1 MRYSGGALPGGQT
14 SGIYLTPMA
23 RIGLVLGAGGATG
36 HAFHIGVLTALE
48 EATGWDPRTADV
60 IVGTSAGAVIGALLR
75 GGMSPR
81 DLAARALGETLSSE
95 GEAIAAVLGRPEPTP
110 SAEPA
115 GWWSLLDAANPSY
128 LRRAV
133 WRPWETRVGA
143 LVAAALPAGR
153 IATDHLV
160 GGIGRLFPAAW
171 SSLPLW
177 INAVRLEDGERVT
190 FGRDPQPGARGA
202 PIASVA
208 AAVAASCAIP
218 GYYRPVEIDGVRYVD
233 GGAHSPSNA
242 DLLAGEGLDLVV
254 VSSPMSAGFDVFRPT
269 ADGPMRGIC
278 RLILRREMAR
288 VRAAGTSIL
297 ALEPGREDRVLM
309 RVRTLDGAQRH
320 AIIRRARTSVLDR
333 FADPVRR
340 SRLHVFGASPVQT
353 SLLPDPK
360 PISRVV
366 ELGVPVH
373 YIDYGGHGP
382 AMVLVHGLGGA
393 HVNWMAVG
401 EKLARHARVVA
412 IDLPGFGRTPT
423 EGDSAS
429 IHANRALLTR
439 FVERVMGRPAI
450 LVGNSMGGL
459 ISMMAAAETPGSVAG
474 LVLVN
479 PALPAA
485 PGGFFDLG
493 VAAMFAGYCLPG
505 VGELLMTGRKALL
518 GSEGSVR
525 QMLEFCC
532 VDATRVSPEVV
543 AATIALSQE
552 RTKTAGG
559 NAAFLSAARSIV
571 ATILQ
576 RGAFDRMVER
586 VTAPALL
593 VHGTHDRLVPVAAAR
608 ALAARR
614 ADWTLEVFENIGHV
628 PQLED
633 PDGFVAAVEKWMRQT
648 GEALYARTAS

>member
-1 MRYSGGALPGGQT
+1 
-14 SGIYLTPMA
+14 MA

-36 HAFHIGVLTALE
+36 HAFHVGVLTALE

-60 IVGTSAGAVIGALLR
+60 IVGTSAGAIVAAMLR
-75 GGMSPR
+75 GGLAAR
-81 DLAARALGETLSSE
+81 DLAARALGEALSEE
-95 GEAIAAVLGRPEPTP
+95 GRKVAAVLGRPMPPPAREPWT
-110 SAEPA
+110 
-115 GWWSLLDAANPSY
+115 WSTLLDAADVAY
-128 LRRAV
+128 LKRAL
-133 WRPWETRVGA
+133 WRPWEARIGS
-143 LVAAALPAGR
+143 LVAAALPNGR

-160 GGIGRLFPAAW
+160 GGIARLFGDRWP
-171 SSLPLW
+171 LGRLW
-177 INAVRLEDGERVT
+177 INAVRLGDGARVT
-190 FGRDPQPGARGA
+190 FGRAGSPPAT
-202 PIASVA
+202 IAQ
-208 AAVAASCAIP
+208 AVAASCAIP

-233 GGAHSPSNA
+233 GGVCSPTNL
-242 DLLAGEGLDLVV
+242 DLLADERLDLVL

-269 ADGPMRGIC
+269 ADGPLRAFC
-278 RLILRREMAR
+278 RLVLRREMAR
-288 VRAAGTSIL
+288 VRASGTSVVP
-297 ALEPGREDRVLM
+297 LEPSRVERELM
-309 RVRTLDGAQRH
+309 GANALDTERRH
-320 AIIRRARTSVLDR
+320 GIIRGARVSFHAR
-333 FADPVRR
+333 FADPNRR
-340 SRLHVFGASPVQT
+340 RRLE
-353 SLLPDPK
+353 LLRAEEAGPQILRAAAPT
-360 PISRVV
+360 SRVI

-373 YIDYGGHGP
+373 YVDYGGDGP
-382 AMVLVHGLGGA
+382 PMVLVHGLGGA
-393 HVNWMAVG
+393 HVNWMSVG
-401 EKLARHARVVA
+401 GGLARGARVVA

-439 FVERVMGRPAI
+439 FVERVMGDASI

-459 ISMMAAAETPGSVAG
+459 ISLMAAAETPGAVSG

-505 VGELLMTGRKALL
+505 VGELLMSGRKLLL

-525 QMLEFCC
+525 QMLDFCC
-532 VDATRVSPEVV
+532 VDAGRVDPDVV

-552 RTKTAGG
+552 RTRTAGG

-571 ATILQ
+571 LAVLR
-576 RGAFDRMVER
+576 RGAFDRMIDGIR
-586 VTAPALL
+586 APALL

-614 ADWTLEVFENIGHV
+614 GDWTLEILENVGHV

-633 PDGFVAAVEKWMRQT
+633 PQGFVAIVERWVRRLGDAVL
-648 GEALYARTAS
+648 GGARADDTARSAS

>member
-1 MRYSGGALPGGQT
+1 
-14 SGIYLTPMA
+14 MA

-48 EATGWDPRTADV
+48 EATGWDPRSADV
-60 IVGTSAGAVIGALLR
+60 IVGTSAGAVIAALLR

-81 DLAARALGETLSSE
+81 DLAARALGETLSEE
-95 GEAIAAVLGRPEPTP
+95 GQAIANVLGRPEPAPT
-110 SAEPA
+110 AGPA
-115 GWWSLLDAANPSY
+115 GWLGFLAAANPSY
-128 LRRAV
+128 LRRAIS
-133 WRPWETRVGA
+133 RPWETKIGA
-143 LVAAALPAGR
+143 LVAAMLPEGR

-160 GGIGRLFPAAW
+160 GGIGRLFPSEWATR
-171 SSLPLW
+171 PLW
-177 INAVRLEDGERVT
+177 INAARLDDGTLVT
-190 FGRDPQPGARGA
+190 FGRDGA
-202 PIASVA
+202 PAASVA

-233 GGAHSPSNA
+233 GGVHSPSNA
-242 DLLAGEGLDLVV
+242 DVLAGEGLDLVI

-269 ADGPMRGIC
+269 ADGPMRGFC
-278 RLILRREMAR
+278 RLLLRREMAR
-288 VRAAGTSIL
+288 VRATGTSIM
-297 ALEPGREDRVLM
+297 ALEPGHEERALM
-309 RVRTLDGAQRH
+309 GGSALDGAKRH
-320 AIIRRARTSVLDR
+320 AIIRQARGTVLDR
-333 FADPVRR
+333 FADPVRK
-340 SRLHVFGASPVQT
+340 SRVRILGATNGAASHGTVA
-353 SLLPDPK
+353 DPK
-360 PISRVV
+360 PVSRVV

-373 YIDYGGHGP
+373 YIDYGGSGP

-393 HVNWMAVG
+393 HVNWMSVG
-401 EKLARHARVVA
+401 ERLARHARVVA

-439 FVERVMGRPAI
+439 FVERVMGGSAV

-459 ISMMAAAETPGSVAG
+459 ISLMTAAEAPERVNG

-532 VDATRVSPEVV
+532 VDAGRVDPEVV

-571 ATILQ
+571 MTVLQ
-576 RGAFDRMVER
+576 PGAFARMIER
-586 VTAPALL
+586 ISAPTLL

-608 ALAARR
+608 ALASRR
-614 ADWTLEVFENIGHV
+614 SDWTLEVFENIGHV

-633 PDGFVAAVEKWMRQT
+633 PEGFVAAVERWMRQS

>member
-1 MRYSGGALPGGQT
+1 
-14 SGIYLTPMA
+14 MA

-36 HAFHIGVLTALE
+36 HAFHIGVLSALE

-75 GGMSPR
+75 GGLSPR
-81 DLAARALGETLSSE
+81 DLAARALGEPMSE
-95 GEAIAAVLGRPEPTP
+95 EGTGIAAVLGKPEPP
-110 SAEPA
+110 PA
-115 GWWSLLDAANPSY
+115 ADWNGWWSFLGAADPAH
-128 LRRAV
+128 LWRAV
-133 WRPWETRVGA
+133 LRPWQARLGA
-143 LVAAALPAGR
+143 VVAAALPAGR
-153 IATDHLV
+153 VPTDHIV
-160 GGIGRLFPAAW
+160 GGIGRLFEDRWPERA
-171 SSLPLW
+171 LW
-177 INAVRLEDGERVT
+177 LNAVRLRDGERVT
-190 FGRDPQPGARGA
+190 FGRDGA
-202 PIASVA
+202 PSTSVA

-233 GGAHSPSNA
+233 GGAHSPTNA
-242 DLLAGEGLDLVV
+242 DLLAGEGLDLVL
-254 VSSPMSAGFDVFRPT
+254 VSSPMSAGFAVLQPT
-269 ADGPMRGIC
+269 ADGPMRAVC
-278 RLILRREMAR
+278 RVLLRREMAR
-288 VRAAGTSIL
+288 VRATGTSIVS
-297 ALEPGREDRVLM
+297 LEPGREDRALM
-309 RVRTLDGAQRH
+309 GVNALNGERRH
-320 AIIRRARTSVLDR
+320 GIIRQARTTVLDR

-340 SRLHVFGASPVQT
+340 QRLRLLSTEAAAAHAGEPQPV
-353 SLLPDPK
+353 
-360 PISRVV
+360 SRVV
-366 ELGVPVH
+366 ELGLPVH
-373 YIDYGGHGP
+373 YIDYGGNGP

-393 HVNWMAVG
+393 HVNWMSVG

-439 FVERVMGRPAI
+439 FIDRVMGGPAI

-459 ISMMAAAETPGSVAG
+459 ISLMTAAEAPASVSG

-493 VAAMFAGYCLPG
+493 VAAIFAGYCLPG
-505 VGELLMTGRKALL
+505 VGELLMSGRKALL
-518 GSEGSVR
+518 GSEGSVK

-532 VDATRVSPEVV
+532 VDAGRVDPAVV

-571 ATILQ
+571 LSVLQ
-576 RGAFDRMVER
+576 RGSFAEMIAKI
-586 VTAPALL
+586 TAPALI
-593 VHGTHDRLVPVAAAR
+593 VHGTHDRLVPLAAAQ

-614 ADWTLEVFENIGHV
+614 PDWTFKLFEDTGHV
-628 PQLED
+628 PQLEH
-633 PDGFVAAVEKWMRQT
+633 PDAFVATVEAWMQQV
-648 GEALYARTAS
+648 GESLYARTAS

>member
-1 MRYSGGALPGGQT
+1 
-14 SGIYLTPMA
+14 MA

-36 HAFHIGVLTALE
+36 HAFHIGALTALE

-60 IVGTSAGAVIGALLR
+60 IVGTSAGAVIAALLR

-81 DLAARALGETLSSE
+81 DLAARALGETLSEE
-95 GEAIAAVLGRPEPTP
+95 GERVAAILGRPEPAP
-110 SAEPA
+110 GGAPLAWSDFLAAADPA
-115 GWWSLLDAANPSY
+115 Y
-128 LRRAV
+128 LKRAV
-133 WRPWETRVGA
+133 WRPWEARIGA

-153 IATDHLV
+153 VSTDHLV
-160 GGIGRLFPAAW
+160 GGIGRVFADGWPER
-171 SSLPLW
+171 PLW
-177 INAVRLEDGERVT
+177 INAVRLGDGERIT
-190 FGRDPQPGARGA
+190 FGRDGA
-202 PIASVA
+202 PPASVA
-208 AAVAASCAIP
+208 SAVAASCAIP

-233 GGAHSPSNA
+233 GGAHSPTNA
-242 DLLAGEGLDLVV
+242 DLLAGEGLDLVL
-254 VSSPMSAGFDVFRPT
+254 VSSPMSAGFDVLRPT
-269 ADGPMRGIC
+269 ADGPMRGVC
-278 RLILRREMAR
+278 RLLLRREMAR
-288 VRAAGTSIL
+288 VRATGTSIV
-297 ALEPGREDRVLM
+297 ALEPGKAERALM
-309 RVRTLDGAQRH
+309 GVNALDGQRRH
-320 AIIRRARTSVLDR
+320 GIIRHARTSVLDR
-333 FADPVRR
+333 FADPLRKQ
-340 SRLHVFGASPVQT
+340 RLRLLTTAATASAHAGRDP
-353 SLLPDPK
+353 LPT
-360 PISRVV
+360 SRVV
-366 ELGVPVH
+366 ELGLPVH
-373 YIDYGGHGP
+373 YVDYGGAGP

-393 HVNWMAVG
+393 HVKWMSVG

-439 FVERVMGRPAI
+439 FVERVMGGPAV

-459 ISMMAAAETPGSVAG
+459 ISLMTAAESRASVAG

-485 PGGFFDLG
+485 PGGFFDLA

-518 GSEGSVR
+518 GSEGSVK
-525 QMLEFCC
+525 QMLDFCC
-532 VDATRVSPEVV
+532 VDATRVDPEVV

-571 ATILQ
+571 ACVLQ
-576 RGAFDRMVER
+576 RGAFERMIDRIEV
-586 VTAPALL
+586 PALL
-593 VHGTHDRLVPVAAAR
+593 VHGTHDRLVPLAAAQ

-614 ADWTLEVFENIGHV
+614 ADWMLKVFENVGHV

-633 PDGFVAAVEKWMRQT
+633 PDGFVAAIEEWLRHH
-648 GEALYARTAS
+648 GEALLARTAS

>member
-1 MRYSGGALPGGQT
+1 
-14 SGIYLTPMA
+14 MA

-36 HAFHIGVLTALE
+36 HAFHIGVLSALE
-48 EATGWDPRTADV
+48 EATGWDPRSADV
-60 IVGTSAGAVIGALLR
+60 IVGTSAGAVIAALLR

-81 DLAARALGETLSSE
+81 DLAARALGETLSEE
-95 GEAIAAVLGRPEPTP
+95 GQAIANVLGRPEPAP
-110 SAEPA
+110 AADPA
-115 GWWSLLDAANPSY
+115 GWFGFLDAANPAY
-128 LRRAV
+128 LRRALL
-133 WRPWETRVGA
+133 RPWETKVGA
-143 LVAAALPAGR
+143 LVAAALPSGR

-160 GGIGRLFPAAW
+160 GGISRLFPTEW
-171 SSLPLW
+171 STRRLW
-177 INAVRLEDGERVT
+177 INAARLEDGELVT
-190 FGRDPQPGARGA
+190 FGREGA
-202 PIASVA
+202 PATSVA

-218 GYYRPVEIDGVRYVD
+218 GYYRPVAIDSVRYVD
-233 GGAHSPSNA
+233 GGVHSPSNA
-242 DLLAGEGLDLVV
+242 DVLAGEGLDLVI

-269 ADGPMRGIC
+269 ADGPMRGVC
-278 RLILRREMAR
+278 RLLLRREMAR

-297 ALEPGREDRVLM
+297 ALEPGQEERALM
-309 RVRTLDGAQRH
+309 GVNALDGAQRH
-320 AIIRRARTSVLDR
+320 AIIRQARGTVLDR
-333 FADPVRR
+333 FSDPVRK
-340 SRLHVFGASPVQT
+340 SRVRILGVTNGVASHAPVA
-353 SLLPDPK
+353 DPK
-360 PISRVV
+360 PVSRVV
-366 ELGVPVH
+366 ELGLPIH
-373 YIDYGGHGP
+373 YIDYGGSGP

-393 HVNWMAVG
+393 HVNWMSVG
-401 EKLARHARVVA
+401 ERLARQARVVA

-439 FVERVMGRPAI
+439 FIERVMGGSAV

-459 ISMMAAAETPGSVAG
+459 ISLMTAAESPERVNG

-518 GSEGSVR
+518 GSEGSVK
-525 QMLEFCC
+525 QMLDFCC
-532 VDATRVSPEVV
+532 VDATKVDPEVV

-571 ATILQ
+571 MTVLQ
-576 RGAFDRMVER
+576 PGAFARMIER
-586 VTAPALL
+586 ITAPTLL
-593 VHGTHDRLVPVAAAR
+593 VHGTHDRLVPLAAAR
-608 ALAARR
+608 ALASRR
-614 ADWTLEVFENIGHV
+614 SDWTLEVFENIGHV

-633 PDGFVAAVEKWMRQT
+633 PEGFVAAVERWMRQS